1 MPFYHLPPPHL
12 ARSTHL
18 VEIKHQI
25 QFTNVSEKLIQHFDK
40 EMDRLQVCEF
50 VVVGVYA
57 CAKEQTGVAA
67 VDYFGG
73 AAEFYE
79 IGLVFL
85 VAGGHETVD
94 LEGWM

>member
-50 VVVGVYA
+50 VVIGVYA
-57 CAKEQTGVAA
+57 
-67 VDYFGG
+67 G
-73 AAEFYE
+73 AEE
-79 IGLVFL
+79 
-85 VAGGHETVD
+85 
-94 LEGWM
+94 